1 MGRIGHILNQRLLA
15 LYPLGQEPMLYP
27 WRIPLTAIGDEQ
39 NSSLAQL
46 MRSARL
52 RIPLLALVIGLLAA
66 WAAGATGH
74 FFPSWLHLT
83 AWLLIILGLAV
94 TLNRLHRYLFRPLIT
109 MQNAL
114 YHFNQGEPGVRVGDG
129 RVGVLDGMAKDI
141 NSLIE
146 ELADLYDDMD
156 NRVARQ
162 TRRLAQNTAS
172 LHILYDVANSINE
185 ANSLDEL
192 LTRFLRVLKEMVG
205 ALTATVQLAMPD
217 GRLRIVACLGQDG
230 QVRRE
235 REILPIQLCRCGVA
249 LTPGDILCGHDP
261 EHCSLTQGRRM
272 YGPEDIEVVDVPL
285 RYHEETLGLYRLYA
299 PKSVTVEREELMEML
314 ATVGRHLG
322 MAVAKQRS
330 DEEARRL
337 SIIEERTTLAHE
349 LHDSLAQTLASL
361 RFQVRMLSETLE
373 EEGASEQASQES
385 RRIVSS
391 VDEAHTELR
400 ELLNSFRAPLDQR
413 GLLPALL
420 HMIERFREETGTP
433 VFLQVECRFPPLS
446 GNEEMQLLR
455 IVQESLANIRKHAK
469 AHTVRVLLRCA
480 SPRGYILLVEDDG
493 VGFEH
498 AARLGKPGEH
508 IGLSILEERARRLNG
523 SIRIESEPGEGTRV
537 ELVFQP
543 SGRSGRAMIG
553 GRAEPRQ

>member
-1 MGRIGHILNQRLLA
+1 LTRID
-15 LYPLGQEPMLYP
+15 
-27 WRIPLTAIGDEQ
+27 DEQ
-39 NSSLAQL
+39 NTTLTQL
-46 MRSARL
+46 LRSARL
-52 RIPLLALVIGLLAA
+52 GIPLLALVLGLLAA
-66 WAAGATGH
+66 WTAGAGGH
-74 FFPSWLHLT
+74 FFPSWLHFS
-83 AWLLIILGLAV
+83 AWILMTLGLAV
-94 TLNRLHRYLFRPLIT
+94 TLNRLHRYLFRPLIS

-156 NRVARQ
+156 NRVASQ
-162 TRRLAQNTAS
+162 TRRLAQKTAS

-185 ANSLDEL
+185 ARSLDEL

-205 ALTATVQLAMPD
+205 GLAATVQLTMPE
-217 GRLRIVACLGQDG
+217 GRMRAVACLGLDN
-230 QVRRE
+230 QVTRGA
-235 REILPIQLCRCGVA
+235 EILPIRLCRCGIA
-249 LTPGDILCGHDP
+249 LTPGDILCEHDP
-261 EHCSLTQGRRM
+261 EHCSLLQGRRM
-272 YGPEDIEVVDVPL
+272 FGTDEIEVIEVPL
-285 RYHEETLGLYRLYA
+285 RYHEEIMGLYRLYA
-299 PKSVTVEREELMEML
+299 PKSVTAEREELMEML
-314 ATVGRHLG
+314 LTVGRHLG

-337 SIIEERTTLAHE
+337 SIIEERTALAHE
-349 LHDSLAQTLASL
+349 LHDSLAQTIASL
-361 RFQVRMLSETLE
+361 RFQIRMLSETLE
-373 EEGASEQASQES
+373 EAGTCDQARQES
-385 RRIVSS
+385 RRIQNS
-391 VDEAHTELR
+391 VEEAHTELR

-413 GLLPALL
+413 GLMPALL

-433 VFLQVECRFPPLS
+433 VFLQLECRPPPFS

-480 SPRGYILLVEDDG
+480 SPKGYILLVEDDG
-493 VGFEH
+493 IGFEN

-523 SIRIESEPGEGTRV
+523 SIKIESEPGEGTRV
-537 ELVFQP
+537 ELIFQP
-543 SGRSGRAMIG
+543 SGRPGRAT
-553 GRAEPRQ
+553 RNSALACTLD

>member
-1 MGRIGHILNQRLLA
+1 M
-15 LYPLGQEPMLYP
+15 
-27 WRIPLTAIGDEQ
+27 TAIGDQQ
-39 NSSLAQL
+39 NSTLAQL
-46 MRSARL
+46 LRAARL
-52 RIPLLALVIGLLAA
+52 RVPLLALVIGLLAA
-66 WAAGATGH
+66 WAASAGGH
-74 FFPSWLHLT
+74 YFPSWLHFS
-83 AWLLIILGLAV
+83 AWILMILGLMV
-94 TLNRLHRYLFRPLIT
+94 TLNRLHRYLFLPLIA

-129 RVGVLDGMAKDI
+129 RVGALDGMAKDI

-162 TRRLAQNTAS
+162 TRRLAQKTAS

-205 ALTATVQLAMPD
+205 ALTATVQLAMPE
-217 GRLRIVACLGQDG
+217 GRMRIVACLGLDG
-230 QVRRE
+230 RVTRE
-235 REILPIQLCRCGVA
+235 SEILPIPLCRCGIA
-249 LTPGDILCGHDP
+249 LTPGDILCEHDP
-261 EHCSLTQGRRM
+261 GRCSLAQGRRM
-272 YGPEDIEVVDVPL
+272 FGAGEIEVVEVPL
-285 RYHEETLGLYRLYA
+285 RYHEEVLGLYRLYA
-299 PKSVTVEREELMEML
+299 PKSVTAEREELMEML
-314 ATVGRHLG
+314 TTVGRHLG

-349 LHDSLAQTLASL
+349 LHDSLAQTIASL

-373 EEGASEQASQES
+373 EEGGSEQARQGS
-385 RRIVSS
+385 RRIQNS

-413 GLLPALL
+413 GLMPAMLNL
-420 HMIERFREETGTP
+420 IERFREETGIP
-433 VFLQVECRFPPLS
+433 VFLQMECRSPALS
-446 GNEEMQLLR
+446 GGEEMQLLR
-455 IVQESLANIRKHAK
+455 IVQESLNNIRKHAK

-480 SPRGYILLVEDDG
+480 SAKGYILLVEDDG

-498 AARLGKPGEH
+498 ADRIGRPGEH

-523 SIRIESEPGEGTRV
+523 AIRIESEPGEGTRV
-537 ELVFQP
+537 ELTFQP
-543 SGRSGRAMIG
+543 SGRNGRATRSSP
-553 GRAEPRQ
+553 RARTAD